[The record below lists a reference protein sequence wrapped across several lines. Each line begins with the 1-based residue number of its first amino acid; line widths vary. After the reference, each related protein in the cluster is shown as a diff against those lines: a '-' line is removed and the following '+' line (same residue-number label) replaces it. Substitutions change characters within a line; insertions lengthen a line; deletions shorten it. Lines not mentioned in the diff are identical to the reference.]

1 MEFEMTFKIVVDKDQ
16 DTQKYYF
23 EVYEYESETRVAFKS
38 DPIYLTADDAQ
49 ADILDLFAR
58 TKP

>member
-23 EVYEYESETRVAFKS
+23 EVYEYERDSGRIQIRS
-38 DPIYLTADDAQ
+38 
-49 ADILDLFAR
+49 DLFDCR
-58 TKP
+58 